1 MNFTKESPEKNR
13 SKKLLFAIKRRF
25 RVPNV
30 RYIREAFD
38 FVYIRSSSLC
48 IVVMATDMTDF
59 MAQFYCRPIFVISR
73 ENRRWTQRNDWGKI
87 GLRIKTMCARYIFFS
102 KITRAKQSFDWYFS
116 NYFNLCTN
124 IGQYLPKRICF
135 AFSSIYFSSESE
147 IHITSPFPISS
158 SMKFTLI
165 WVPVCVWQAT
175 VQKIYK

>member
-1 MNFTKESPEKNR
+1 MNFTKESPGKNR

-102 KITRAKQSFDWYFS
+102 RKLHVQSNHSIDIFLITLIYVQTLANTCPSAYVSPSHQFISLQ
-116 NYFNLCTN
+116 NL
-124 IGQYLPKRICF
+124 
-135 AFSSIYFSSESE
+135 
-147 IHITSPFPISS
+147 
-158 SMKFTLI
+158 KFTSL
-165 WVPVCVWQAT
+165 PRFQSR
-175 VQKIYK
+175 VQWNLH